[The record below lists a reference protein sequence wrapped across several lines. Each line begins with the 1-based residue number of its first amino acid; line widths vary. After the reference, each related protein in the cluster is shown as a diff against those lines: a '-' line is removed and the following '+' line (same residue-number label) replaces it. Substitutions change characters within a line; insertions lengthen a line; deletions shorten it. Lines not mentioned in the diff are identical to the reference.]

1 MFGTNE
7 LEQCRKTKLEQ
18 SDISE
23 LIDLQSIQ
31 IDTSKPV
38 AERIPEFLEQVRNP
52 YLFKVGDV
60 AMKVNYGDGKAFSD
74 AIAAL
79 LQ

>member
-7 LEQCRKTKLEQ
+7 LEQCSKTKLER